1 MIARI
6 LLLLLAVILL
16 PDVYFHYRY
25 LRRKRWYHSFAV
37 LLWWLPAVAMAVF
50 ALTLSAGDDFA
61 PHDAVILRGFLL
73 LMGILVVPKV
83 LYALCSFIGFLFCR
97 MTRSHRNWGNLVGF
111 LAAIAGMLVMIYG
124 STLGMNGIRV
134 NEVSYASPSLPKA
147 FEGYRI
153 ALFSD
158 LHLGTYGQDT
168 QQVEKMVATVNDLK
182 PDMICFVG
190 DLQNMQPTE
199 LDIFQSVLSRLQA
212 PDGVFSV
219 LGNHDYPVYIKAD
232 FATEALNENLI
243 KSKQRS
249 MGWRLLLNERQ
260 AIKRGNDS
268 IIVAGMENMGKKP
281 HPQKGDIEK
290 ALEGVSSNAFVLM
303 LQHDP
308 SAWRNTILT
317 HEPTA
322 QLTLSGHTHGGQFS
336 LFGWSPASITHR
348 EWRGMYDDGQ
358 GHSLFVTTG
367 IGGLA
372 PFRFGMKPEVVVL
385 TLTASQE

>member
-25 LRRKRWYHSFAV
+25 LRGKRWYHSFAV

-134 NEVSYASPSLPKA
+134 NEVIYASPSLPKA

-199 LDIFQSVLSRLQA
+199 LDAFQSVLSRLQA

-308 SAWRNTILT
+308 
-317 HEPTA
+317 
-322 QLTLSGHTHGGQFS
+322 
-336 LFGWSPASITHR
+336 
-348 EWRGMYDDGQ
+348 
-358 GHSLFVTTG
+358 
-367 IGGLA
+367 
-372 PFRFGMKPEVVVL
+372 
-385 TLTASQE
+385 